1 MSKTDEERLADLR
14 LLATTWRRQW
24 DAECAAEGRDRMSE
38 DDDEFLLRL
47 LDAATSGREG
57 VAPTDANLLN
67 VGYAP
72 GAYLMNCPYCK
83 EQVSDVD
90 KRSVSCRPCAVKR
103 WLSHRANE
111 MTRPSPPVTSEERV
125 EAATKAVWFEMGPV
139 RVNAT
144 AMLSEIEEAE
154 QAQWRTAEKYVRAAL
169 SAIGQGEDLRAE
181 ALSAAIDYAIDQGSP
196 SAIDWLRAWRDGDP
210 DVMAELDRHR
220 AVLSAIGQGETD
232 G

>member
-125 EAATKAVWFEMGPV
+125 DLVKRAILDTYTGYIMHTFSGNHPAHVEHNGKAVFTGGIDECDDF
-139 RVNAT
+139 
-144 AMLSEIEEAE
+144 I
-154 QAQWRTAEKYVRAAL
+154 RT
-169 SAIGQGEDLRAE
+169 Q
-181 ALSAAIDYAIDQGSP
+181 
-196 SAIDWLRAWRDGDP
+196 
-210 DVMAELDRHR
+210 MAR